1 MPPNKSHFTS
11 VCYNMTVSVMKSI
24 LVNKIVDQSNVMLHF
39 SWRKHDDT
47 VVVKVHILIISAF
60 H

>member
-11 VCYNMTVSVMKSI
+11 VCYNMTVSVMKIIS
-24 LVNKIVDQSNVMLHF
+24 VNQIVDQSNAFLHF

-47 VVVKVHILIISAF
+47 VVVKVHILIT
-60 H
+60 

>member
-1 MPPNKSHFTS
+1 
-11 VCYNMTVSVMKSI
+11 MTVSVMKII
-24 LVNKIVDQSNVMLHF
+24 LVNKIVDQSNVVLHF

-47 VVVKVHILIISAF
+47 VVVTVHILIILAP